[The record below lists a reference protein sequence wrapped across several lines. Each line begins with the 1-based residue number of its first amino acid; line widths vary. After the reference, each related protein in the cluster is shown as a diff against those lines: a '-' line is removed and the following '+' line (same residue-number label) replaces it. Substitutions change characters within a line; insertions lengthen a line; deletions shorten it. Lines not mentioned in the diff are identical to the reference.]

1 MSERVGGSFRVL
13 VSAVVLACALGMICA
28 LLLLGAG
35 SLIGGALVAAVTIYL
50 FREFWR
56 VTARKRALL
65 RRGYFTG
72 RRVGMHWVYEEL
84 QSGEILAI
92 ELPLDYV
99 GRGEYEVHVP
109 GERDWSARMPAW
121 ARERRDEIVERLK
134 MVFKL
139 SQLHFDA
146 DSEPPPADG

>member
-1 MSERVGGSFRVL
+1 MSERVSGSFRIL
-13 VSAVVLACALGMICA
+13 VGAVMLACAFGMICA

-35 SLIGGALVAAVTIYL
+35 ALIGGAIVAAVSIYV
-50 FREFWR
+50 FRAFWR
-56 VTARKRALL
+56 VSARKRGLL
-65 RRGYFTG
+65 RRGYFVG

-84 QSGEILAI
+84 QSGEIVSI

-146 DSEPPPADG
+146 DSESPPADG